1 MQIPYAFL
9 KSGRAFNRYKEV
21 SGFEGIVAACLV
33 AIKQIMP
40 DNEIML
46 LTGVIRFR
54 AKVGTP
60 EQIHAN
66 EELLLEDFTYL
77 ALTGALQQLGT
88 LTCILCVAAP
98 S

>member
-1 MQIPYAFL
+1 MR
-9 KSGRAFNRYKEV
+9 RAVNRYKEV

-60 EQIHAN
+60 EHFHAE
-66 EELLLEDFTYL
+66 EELLFEDVFHL
-77 ALTGALQQLGT
+77 SFDN
-88 LTCILCVAAP
+88 CSWNCK
-98 S
+98 

>member
-1 MQIPYAFL
+1 M
-9 KSGRAFNRYKEV
+9 

-54 AKVGTP
+54 VKVGTP
-60 EQIHAN
+60 EHIYAKD
-66 EELLLEDFTYL
+66 ELVLEDFYVL
-77 ALTGALQQLGT
+77 ALT
-88 LTCILCVAAP
+88 VAAGFA
-98 S
+98 SGDSEV